1 MKNPDSDKHQAL
13 IKTRTRK
20 MIIVLSVIFGGIIA
34 YNLFKGFMIKRYFA
48 KFVPPAV
55 SVSSVIAKQQTW
67 QPRISAVGNFTALN
81 GVEVSSQT
89 SGQVVSIHFN
99 SGQFVNEGEPLV
111 DLDDSIEQAT
121 LKSNQSE
128 LTLQE
133 LNYQRQTELLKRGAT
148 SGSSVDETRAKLL
161 QAQASVEKTRASIKQ
176 KHITAPFSGQLGIR
190 QVNLGQYI
198 TPGQTTIVSEQ
209 SMDPL
214 FLEFFLPEQLH
225 KRLYVNQPI
234 LFSVEQNPNY
244 VFEGKITAINSRIDT
259 NTHNIEV
266 QATVPNCP
274 REAMKDPLQSP
285 LVTVKKHIEDG
296 KMIVSCDSHNNK
308 EHKVNQ
314 YNFIPGMFAAIQVLQ
329 PTEKNVIL
337 LPTTAISFSLYGDS
351 VYLIEKNHD
360 KPEQLIAKRI
370 FVVTGEQ
377 QGNDTVIKKGVKPGQ
392 HIVNSGELKLQEGTA
407 VVINN
412 TVQLNENSHQPGP

>member
-1 MKNPDSDKHQAL
+1 
-13 IKTRTRK
+13 